1 MNTELSDSFIDQA
14 LNYIL
19 PTSWQVIVAR
29 NCDLPVTAGNMV
41 DYGSVIDAMY
51 RAYKDNRSL
60 EYDPYGDHMA
70 LYISAVTGQT
80 EELARR
86 FVAEVHK
93 HDETGRW
100 TAAKIDELPPPA
112 AINLSGVIAGGV
124 STVRLLAIAGIVIA
138 GIYFAGKFIPQRRS

>member
-1 MNTELSDSFIDQA
+1 MNTDFGDSLLDQA
-14 LNYIL
+14 LNYVL

-29 NCDLPVTAGNMV
+29 NCGLPVTTANMV

-51 RAYKDNRSL
+51 KAYKDNLDL

-86 FVAEVHK
+86 FVAEVKK
-93 HDETGRW
+93 HDVTGRW
-100 TAAKIDELPPPA
+100 TAIKIDEIPPA
-112 AINLSGVIAGGV
+112 VNASLTGIITGGI

-138 GIYFAGKFIPQRRS
+138 GIYFAGKFVPQRR